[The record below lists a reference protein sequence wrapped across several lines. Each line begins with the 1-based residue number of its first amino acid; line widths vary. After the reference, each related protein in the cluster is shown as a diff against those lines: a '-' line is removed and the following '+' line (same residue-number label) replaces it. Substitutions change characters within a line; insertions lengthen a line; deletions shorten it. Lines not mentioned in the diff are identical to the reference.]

1 MILVPSL
8 VLLFRMVLLGTFD
21 TAVEEGRWEPTPVTS
36 PSWADSQRAT
46 ALCLVGLVAGAL
58 VLVVG
63 DAAWSI
69 AIGVSVLLVSGACG
83 FVVVARSLATAEP

>member
-1 MILVPSL
+1 MRSPLPDL
-8 VLLFRMVLLGTFD
+8 
-21 TAVEEGRWEPTPVTS
+21 AVR
-36 PSWADSQRAT
+36 ADSQRAT

-69 AIGVSVLLVSGACG
+69 AIGACVLLVVGR
-83 FVVVARSLATAEP
+83 VRVHRRRPLARNSRAVS